1 MHQPTG
7 KYRWTVVALLFFATT
22 INYLDRQV
30 ISLLKPALEKEFNW
44 TESDYGKLVMSFS
57 AAYALGLLFFG
68 RMIDRIGTRL
78 GYAVS
83 IVWWSIA
90 AMLHAGAR
98 SVVSFAAAR
107 ALLGVGESGNFP
119 AAIKAVAEWFPKKD
133 RAFATGI
140 FNSGTNIGA
149 VAAPILVPLITA
161 AFGWQMAFVLTGA
174 LGFFWLVFW
183 LVFYEV
189 PARQKRL
196 TQAEYVYIR
205 SDAAEQTV
213 DDIPVGWGRLFRIRQ
228 TWAFLFGK
236 MLTDPIWYFFLFWL
250 PSYFSTTFQ
259 IDLKK
264 PSPEL
269 VIIYT
274 ASSIGSIGGG
284 YLSGRL
290 IRNGWPVFRARKASM
305 LLFALC
311 VLPIVTARFAGN
323 VWVVVGLISLATA
336 AHQAWS
342 ANMYTTVSD
351 MFPAKAVS
359 SVVGIGGMA
368 GAVGG
373 ILFPLFIGQ
382 LLDAYKSSGNLG
394 GGYNLLFAMCG
405 LAYLAAWCLM
415 HFFAPKMEKVNL

>member
-1 MHQPTG
+1 MHQATG

-30 ISLLKPALEKEFNW
+30 ISLLKPALEKEFDW

-83 IVWWSIA
+83 IVWWSVA

-98 SVVSFAAAR
+98 SVASFAAAR
-107 ALLGVGESGNFP
+107 ALLGMGESGNFP
-119 AAIKAVAEWFPKKD
+119 AAVKAVAEWFPKKD

-161 AFGWQMAFVLTGA
+161 AFGWRMAFILTGA

-183 LVFYEV
+183 WVFYET

-196 TQAEYVYIR
+196 TQAEYAYIR
-205 SDAAEQTV
+205 SDPAEQTA
-213 DDIPVGWGRLFRIRQ
+213 DDIPVGWGKLFRIRQ
-228 TWAFLFGK
+228 TWAFIFGK

-250 PSYFSTTFQ
+250 PSYFSATFQ

-290 IRNGWPVFRARKASM
+290 IRNGWPVFRARKTVM

-311 VLPIVTARFAGN
+311 VLPIATARFAGN

-342 ANMYTTVSD
+342 ANIYTTASD

-382 LLDAYKSSGNLG
+382 LLDTYKSLGNLE